1 MLFRSNDTATTEI
14 YTQQDTLSLHD
25 ALPISLAP
33 DCWMVHVPVTLGPD
47 WAETAAELARI
58 ANPQHTDMTKRFIET
73 PSSM

>member
-1 MLFRSNDTATTEI
+1 MPLPDCV
-14 YTQQDTLSLHD
+14 SLTVEVVV
-25 ALPISLAP
+25 PLAP

-73 PSSM
+73 PSYVNAKM